1 MPKKVKYVIE
11 FGEAEGMLIERM
23 AGLFGCDSPALIERL
38 IIEAV
43 KSMAGQN
50 PLYRLDWF
58 SLDPTR
64 QFIWKDYARIYSDF
78 IEALRGD
85 DSYRFD
91 IRQGAG
97 PGAKIKKNQTVLP
110 MELREKMSP
119 KAMMKLEYNVIGIH
133 RT

>member
-1 MPKKVKYVIE
+1 MPKKAKYVIE
-11 FGEAEGMLIERM
+11 FDEAGGMLIERL
-23 AGLFGCDSPALIERL
+23 ADLFGCDSPALIERL

-58 SLDPTR
+58 GMDPTR
-64 QFIWKDYARIYSDF
+64 KFIWKDYVQVYADF

-91 IRQGAG
+91 IREGAG
-97 PGAKIKKNQTVLP
+97 PDAKIKK
-110 MELREKMSP
+110 
-119 KAMMKLEYNVIGIH
+119 G
-133 RT
+133 